1 MEEEK
6 REQETRKGKKDRR
19 TRHKKEEEMGE
30 VGGKRED
37 DVFGAW
43 LRSSELSWAL
53 SEFKNIF
60 TLFTNTC
67 RC

>member
-6 REQETRKGKKDRR
+6 REQEMRKGKKDRR

-43 LRSSELSWAL
+43 LRSSELS
-53 SEFKNIF
+53 
-60 TLFTNTC
+60 
-67 RC
+67 